1 MRASMASICARMPP
15 RSPRGAAPARGTAP
29 MRAPDPAAAAAR
41 ADAAERLR
49 RLLDFPGFPCL
60 LMRPSPVLALE
71 FAHEAD
77 QRLDG
82 SHGHGVVEAPAHAAE
97 NAVPLEI
104 VEPGGGG
111 LLQERGLERGLRER
125 EGDVHPGARVLR
137 DAIAVERRAVDRG
150 VQRLGLGPVALAHG

>member
-15 RSPRGAAPARGTAP
+15 RSPRGATPSRGTP
-29 MRAPDPAAAAAR
+29 
-41 ADAAERLR
+41 AERIR
-49 RLLDFPGFPCL
+49 RLLDFPAFPCL
-60 LMRPSPVLALE
+60 LLRPSPVLALE

-82 SHGHGVVEAPAHAAE
+82 GHGYGVVQARAHAAE

-104 VEPGGGG
+104 VQPGGGG
-111 LLQERGLERGLRER
+111 LLQERGLERGLREH
-125 EGDVHPGARVLR
+125 ESDVHPGARILR

-150 VQRLGLGPVALAHG
+150 VQRLGLGA

>member
-15 RSPRGAAPARGTAP
+15 RSLRGAPPSRGTAP
-29 MRAPDPAAAAAR
+29 MRAAALGKARAAAGE
-41 ADAAERLR
+41 DAVERIR

-82 SHGHGVVEAPAHAAE
+82 GHGHGVVQARAHAAE

-104 VEPGGGG
+104 VQPGGGG
-111 LLQERGLERGLRER
+111 LLQERALERGLRER

-137 DAIAVERRAVDRG
+137 DAIAI
-150 VQRLGLGPVALAHG
+150 Q

>member
-15 RSPRGAAPARGTAP
+15 RSPRGTAPSRGTAP
-29 MRAPDPAAAAAR
+29 MRAPAT
-41 ADAAERLR
+41 R

-71 FAHEAD
+71 FAHETD

-82 SHGHGVVEAPAHAAE
+82 GHGHGVVQARAQAAE

-104 VEPGGGG
+104 VQPGGGG
-111 LLQERGLERGLRER
+111 LLQERALERGLRER

-137 DAIAVERRAVDRG
+137 DAIAV
-150 VQRLGLGPVALAHG
+150 QC